1 MLGTRKSYMA
11 QDLMSTILLTVCQ
24 WNIF

>member
-1 MLGTRKSYMA
+1 MA